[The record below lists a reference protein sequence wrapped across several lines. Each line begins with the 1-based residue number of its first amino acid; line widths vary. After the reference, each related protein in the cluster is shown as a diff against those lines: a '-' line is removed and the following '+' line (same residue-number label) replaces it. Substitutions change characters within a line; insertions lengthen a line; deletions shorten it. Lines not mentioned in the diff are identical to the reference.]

1 MKKLRCRDAGFDCE
15 QEIHA
20 PTEDAILAQAAEHA
34 QKVHHVEVTPE
45 MAGHIRSLITED
57 SGKQARS

>member
-1 MKKLRCRDAGFDCE
+1 MKTLRCRDAGFDCD

-34 QKVHHVEVTPE
+34 RKVHHVEVTPE
-45 MAGHIRSLITED
+45 MAGQIRTLIRED
-57 SGKQARS
+57 SGKSERG